1 MSKADRLRNIWRG
14 MKRRC
19 NNPKDTCYPRY
30 GAKGISVC
38 NEWLHDFSAFE
49 QWSLANGYSDTLTI
63 DRIDNNGNYCPENC
77 RWITHDEQQRNRSNN
92 VRVEHNGESKT
103 ISEWSR
109 LLGISDKTLYGR
121 YDSAIKHK
129 GFCVYDD
136 LLITPKYQPIYTERY
151 KNRKPKPSRIVE
163 QYSLNGEYICSLSL
177 VEAREKGFNNR
188 AIHNC
193 CSGRC
198 KTACGYIWKY
208 TDMFVK
214 A

>member
-1 MSKADRLRNIWRG
+1 MSKADRLYNIWCG

-19 NNPKDTCYPRY
+19 NNPKDACYPRY

-38 NEWLHDFSAFE
+38 NEWLHNFSAFE

-63 DRIDNNGNYCPENC
+63 DRIDNNGNYSPDNC

-109 LLGISDKTLYGR
+109 LLGISDKTLYKR

-136 LLITPKYQPIYTERY
+136 LLITAKYQPIYTERY
-151 KNRKPKPSRIVE
+151 KNRKPRSSRIVE

-177 VEAREKGFNNR
+177 VEARDKGFNARN
-188 AIHNC
+188 IHNC
-193 CSGRC
+193 CAGRSR
-198 KTACGYIWKY
+198 TACGYIWKY

>member
-19 NNPKDTCYPRY
+19 NNPKEPCYSHY
-30 GAKGISVC
+30 GARGITVC
-38 NEWLHDFSAFE
+38 DDWLHNFGAFAE
-49 QWSLANGYSDTLTI
+49 WSLANGYSDNLTI

-77 RWITHDEQQRNRSNN
+77 RWITHDEQQRNRTNN
-92 VRVEHNGESKT
+92 VRIEHDGESKT

-109 LLGISDKTLYGR
+109 LLGISDKTLYKR

-136 LLITPKYQPIYTERY
+136 LIITAKYPKIYTERY
-151 KNRKPKPSRIVE
+151 KTRKPKPSRIVE

-177 VEAREKGFNNR
+177 VEAREKGFNSR

-208 TDMFVK
+208 ADVFAK